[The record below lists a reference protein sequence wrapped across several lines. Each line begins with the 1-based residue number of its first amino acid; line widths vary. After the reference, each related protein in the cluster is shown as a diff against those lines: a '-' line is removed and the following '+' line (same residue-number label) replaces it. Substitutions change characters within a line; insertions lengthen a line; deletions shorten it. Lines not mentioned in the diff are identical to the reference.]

1 MVKLEDGY
9 SDFDR
14 ERFEPEV
21 RRPNALRGEFARD
34 RARVLHSS
42 ALRRLGAKTQ
52 VLSPGNGDFAR
63 TRLTHSLEVA
73 QVGREMA
80 SELGLNPDVVDMACL
95 AHDLGHPPFGHN
107 GETALNEW
115 ASDIGGFEGNAQT
128 LRLLTRIEPK
138 VFSAEGHSRG
148 LNLTRASLDATC
160 KYPWLATDS
169 VREFGAGQNA
179 KFGVYEDDSAV
190 FEWLRDAAPAKQKCI
205 EAQVMDFADDV
216 AYSVHDFEDA
226 VVAGFINPGELAD
239 RGVREVLIDKISLW
253 NGGELDRSLLSQAF
267 ESLEQNQYWLKS
279 FDGTPQHQATL
290 KNLTSALIGEFVQAS
305 TALTL
310 ASVNGEA
317 TRYQSQ
323 LLVPAIVRAQ
333 ISVLKGLVS
342 AFLMS
347 HDSRKPFYE
356 WQRAILLELSEAL
369 LASNGAEL
377 DQASREAWNLA
388 TSDSAKKRVVVDQV
402 ACLTD
407 QSALT
412 MHNRL
417 VGGRSASF

>member
-1 MVKLEDGY
+1 
-9 SDFDR
+9 
-14 ERFEPEV
+14 
-21 RRPNALRGEFARD
+21 
-34 RARVLHSS
+34 
-42 ALRRLGAKTQ
+42 
-52 VLSPGNGDFAR
+52 
-63 TRLTHSLEVA
+63 
-73 QVGREMA
+73 
-80 SELGLNPDVVDMACL
+80 
-95 AHDLGHPPFGHN
+95 
-107 GETALNEW
+107 
-115 ASDIGGFEGNAQT
+115 
-128 LRLLTRIEPK
+128 
-138 VFSAEGHSRG
+138 

-160 KYPWLATDS
+160 KYPWLATDA

-179 KFGVYEDDSAV
+179 KFGVYEDDVAV
-190 FEWLRDAAPAKQKCI
+190 FEWLRDTAPAKQKCI

-226 VVAGFINPGELAD
+226 VVAGFINPSELAD

-310 ASVNGEA
+310 VSVNGEA

-377 DQASREAWNLA
+377 DQASREAWNSA
-388 TSDSAKKRVVVDQV
+388 TSDYAKKRVVVDQV

>member
-1 MVKLEDGY
+1 
-9 SDFDR
+9 
-14 ERFEPEV
+14 
-21 RRPNALRGEFARD
+21 
-34 RARVLHSS
+34 
-42 ALRRLGAKTQ
+42 
-52 VLSPGNGDFAR
+52 
-63 TRLTHSLEVA
+63 
-73 QVGREMA
+73 
-80 SELGLNPDVVDMACL
+80 
-95 AHDLGHPPFGHN
+95 
-107 GETALNEW
+107 
-115 ASDIGGFEGNAQT
+115 
-128 LRLLTRIEPK
+128 
-138 VFSAEGHSRG
+138 
-148 LNLTRASLDATC
+148 
-160 KYPWLATDS
+160 
-169 VREFGAGQNA
+169 
-179 KFGVYEDDSAV
+179 
-190 FEWLRDAAPAKQKCI
+190 
-205 EAQVMDFADDV
+205 MDFADDV

-226 VVAGFINPGELAD
+226 VVAGFINPSELAD

-267 ESLEQNQYWLKS
+267 ESLERNQYWLKS

-356 WQRAILLELSEAL
+356 WQRAILLELSEVL

-377 DQASREAWNLA
+377 DQASREAWNSA
-388 TSDSAKKRVVVDQV
+388 NGDSAKKRVVVDQV